1 MLMTDPEEELATFLA
16 SQPSWRRKALQNDFS
31 WSAQE
36 LLDYGHPE
44 RRDDL
49 SVREQYLGLLKR
61 VPEKWREHRRQL
73 RKIALSLVP
82 KGSAGRP
89 RKDALA
95 HEARRLQ
102 QEGKSHAQI
111 AASLNRK
118 YGPGCTTAG
127 AISKL
132 LASRKG
138 VVPPDKT

>member
-1 MLMTDPEEELATFLA
+1 MEMTDPEEELAAFLA
-16 SQPSWRRKALQNDFS
+16 SQPSWRRKSLQNDFS

-36 LLDYGHPE
+36 LLDYSQADCREDPAIK
-44 RRDDL
+44 
-49 SVREQYLGLLKR
+49 EQYLDLLKR
-61 VPEKWREHRRQL
+61 VPEKWREHRRKL
-73 RKIALSLVP
+73 RKIALSSVP

-118 YGPGCTTAG
+118 YGPEFTTTG

-132 LASRKG
+132 LSRKR
-138 VVPPDKT
+138 VAPPDKT